1 MARPARALCQG
12 PSVGILR
19 DRRVRWLFVAVGGEY
34 GAEALLVVLLTLT
47 ALDGGPGGVTAVL
60 VAQGVP
66 RAVLLPFG
74 GLVSDRFGA
83 AKIAPIT
90 AGVRA
95 LLLLGVAGAVI
106 ASSEVPI
113 LALAMAGALLGVIDA
128 ISYPASMALVPAVAP
143 VNSLATV
150 NTAISGIESV
160 GDLIGPVAAAG
171 LYALIGPG
179 ASLAVVASLALIS
192 AGGFAVLA
200 RAGIPS
206 EEPSEISPRAFFDGL
221 KFAWQEESIRRPL
234 VGLSAAGLLLIGP
247 VMVGGAVMAEE
258 RFGDRAQLGYILAGF
273 GVGSLIGLTL
283 AARLAKRYSPAIP
296 SVAGLG
302 LGLGLVAV
310 SFAPS
315 VVLAASAAA
324 VMGLVVGSTW
334 VAFVTWIQEKTPGS
348 MRGRMMSIVA
358 FAFLALDP
366 LSYAVAGALLPLG
379 FQLAMLIPGLLL
391 AVIAMVSW
399 PRGRAAM

>member
-1 MARPARALCQG
+1 MG
-12 PSVGILR
+12 VLR
-19 DRRVRWLFVAVGGEY
+19 DRRVRRLFLAVGGEY

-47 ALDGGPGGVTAVL
+47 ALDSGPGGVTAVL

-83 AKIAPIT
+83 ARVAPIT
-90 AGVRA
+90 AAIRA
-95 LLLLGVAGAVI
+95 ILLVGIAAAVI

-113 LALAMAGALLGVIDA
+113 VLLALVGALLGVIDA

-143 VNSLATV
+143 DDSLAKV

-160 GDLIGPVAAAG
+160 GDLVGPVAAAG

-179 ASLAVVASLALIS
+179 ESLMVVAALALIS
-192 AGGFAVLA
+192 AVGFGVLA
-200 RAGIPS
+200 RTGIPS
-206 EEPSEISPRAFFDGL
+206 EQSSEITPRAFFDGL
-221 KFAWQEESIRRPL
+221 RFAWREESIRRPL
-234 VGLSAAGLLLIGP
+234 VGLAAAGLLLVGP

-258 RFGDRAQLGYILAGF
+258 RFGDRALLGYILAGF
-273 GVGSLIGLTL
+273 GVGSLIGLSLAPRL
-283 AARLAKRYSPAIP
+283 AARYSPTIP
-296 SVAGLG
+296 SAAGAG

-310 SFAPS
+310 AFAPS
-315 VVLAASAAA
+315 VATAAAAAA

-366 LSYAVAGALLPLG
+366 LSYAVAGVLLPLG

-391 AVIAMVSW
+391 ALIALAFW
-399 PRGRAAM
+399 PRRRSLSS

>member
-1 MARPARALCQG
+1 M
-12 PSVGILR
+12 GILK

-47 ALDGGPGGVTAVL
+47 ALDGGPSGVTAVL

-83 AKIAPIT
+83 AKVAPIT
-90 AGVRA
+90 AALRA
-95 LLLLGVAGAVI
+95 VLLLGIAGAVI

-113 LALAMAGALLGVIDA
+113 LLLAVAGVLLGVIDA

-143 VNSLATV
+143 ADSLAKV

-160 GDLIGPVAAAG
+160 GDLVGPVAAAG

-179 ASLAVVASLALIS
+179 ASLAVVAALALIS

-206 EEPSEISPRAFFDGL
+206 EEPSGISPRAFFDGL
-221 KFAWQEESIRRPL
+221 KFAWREESIRRPL
-234 VGLSAAGLLLIGP
+234 VGLAAAGLLLIGP

-283 AARLAKRYSPAIP
+283 APRLAKRYSPAIP

-315 VVLAASAAA
+315 VLLAAAAAA

-391 AVIAMVSW
+391 AVIAVVFW
-399 PRGRAAM
+399 PRGRPAT

>member
-1 MARPARALCQG
+1 M
-12 PSVGILR
+12 GILK
-19 DRRVRWLFVAVGGEY
+19 DRRVRRLFVAVGSEY

-83 AKIAPIT
+83 AKVAPIT
-90 AGVRA
+90 AALRA
-95 LLLLGVAGAVI
+95 VLLLGIAGAVI

-113 LALAMAGALLGVIDA
+113 LLLAVAGALLGVIDA

-143 VNSLATV
+143 ADSLAKV

-160 GDLIGPVAAAG
+160 GDLVGPVAAAG

-179 ASLAVVASLALIS
+179 ASLAVVAALALIS

-221 KFAWQEESIRRPL
+221 KFAWGEESIRRPL
-234 VGLSAAGLLLIGP
+234 VGLAAAGLLLIGP

-273 GVGSLIGLTL
+273 GVGSLIGLAL
-283 AARLAKRYSPAIP
+283 APRLAKRYSPAIP

-315 VVLAASAAA
+315 VLLAAAAA
-324 VMGLVVGSTW
+324 ALMGVVVGSTW

-391 AVIAMVSW
+391 AVIALVFW
-399 PRGRAAM
+399 PRGRPAT